1 MTEINYITLGACL
14 QDVPD
19 PRSKRGRCYEWEI
32 ILKVATVALIA
43 GQRSVRA
50 MGQWAYEQR
59 EELVR
64 CLQPKRQRIPSA
76 ATLRRAVSTV
86 EIEELEM
93 RISRYNEQVDR
104 VEKDDG
110 AVVTQQGTVLRGQSV
125 DGKTVRG
132 ASQHGPTE
140 HLTALVRHESGVVL
154 AETATEVKLDER
166 KAARQLLTPR
176 RLCDTVTTF
185 DALHTQRQ
193 MAKQILEGGGH
204 YLMVVKRNQRLL
216 HGDIDL
222 VWNQLPLQI
231 EAERRFWG
239 YQRID
244 TMNQGHGRLE
254 QRTLESVT
262 ALNDYLDWPA
272 VHQVLR
278 RTCRRTQ
285 VRTGETSVNVH
296 YAVTS
301 LADTQVSLAQLEQL
315 WRGHWTIENKVHYVR
330 DVSLGEDACQAH
342 TGDAAQALAALR
354 NAVIALLRFEGWPCL
369 PTAFRHFAAHPQ
381 LAVKLLDGLA
391 T

>member
-1 MTEINYITLGACL
+1 MTEINFTTLSECL

-19 PRSKRGRCYEWEI
+19 PRSKRGRCYEWAI
-32 ILKVATVALIA
+32 ILKVAVVALMA

-50 MGQWAYEQR
+50 MGEWAREQR

-64 CLQPKRQRIPSA
+64 CLQPRRQRIPSA
-76 ATLRRAVSTV
+76 ATLRRAVSKV
-86 EIEELEM
+86 AIDELEM
-93 RISRYNEQVDR
+93 RISRYAEQVDKA
-104 VEKDDG
+104 EKSSG
-110 AVVTQQGTVLRGQSV
+110 AVVTEQGTVLRGQSV

-166 KAARQLLTPR
+166 KAAQQLLTPAR
-176 RLCDTVTTF
+176 VCDTVTTF

-193 MAKQILEGGGH
+193 MAKQILAGDGH

-222 VWNQLPLQI
+222 VWNQWPLQI
-231 EAERRFWG
+231 EAERLFWG
-239 YQRID
+239 YQRIETVD
-244 TMNQGHGRLE
+244 KGHGRLE

-262 ALNDYLDWPA
+262 ALNDYLDWPG
-272 VHQVLR
+272 VQQVLR
-278 RTCRRTQ
+278 RTCRRTNL
-285 VRTGETSVNVH
+285 RTGETSVNVH

-301 LADTQVSLAQLEQL
+301 LAHTQVTLRHLEHL

-330 DVSLGEDACQAH
+330 DVSLGEDAAQSH

-354 NAVIALLRFEGWPCL
+354 NAVITLLRFEGWPCL
-369 PTAFRHFAAHPQ
+369 PAAFRHFAAHPQ
-381 LAVKLLDGLA
+381 LALKLLEGFA